1 MNIKFNLHIPKDF
14 EKASI
19 FQQLDFCLIYILGK
33 IVIHL
38 IKILVG
44 ILKFTN
50 QKNELSSTSIDKL
63 ENQIKKLRIGIRWT
77 MDYVQLSNQNKDT
90 SALHEFRK
98 NLEKQFNE
106 DPENENE

>member
-1 MNIKFNLHIPKDF
+1 MNMKCNLNIPQDF

-19 FQQLDFCLIYILGK
+19 FQQLDFCLIYIFGK

-50 QKNELSSTSIDKL
+50 
-63 ENQIKKLRIGIRWT
+63 
-77 MDYVQLSNQNKDT
+77 
-90 SALHEFRK
+90 
-98 NLEKQFNE
+98 
-106 DPENENE
+106 